1 MILTQKFY
9 SQCRK
14 APNSCDPRDRSC
26 IEMPDH
32 ISYFFVSFVS
42 NLYITKPI
50 EFLHLRIPEQVASQ
64 TYHTLTIVNRKCEAR
79 INCVSDSH
87 FKLIRK
93 VSGANLA
100 IVRSI
105 EGPQDIELELES
117 RFSFGHIHN
126 IRISKIFLFVSKY
139 SF

>member
-1 MILTQKFY
+1 
-9 SQCRK
+9 
-14 APNSCDPRDRSC
+14 
-26 IEMPDH
+26 MPEQ

-42 NLYITKPI
+42 NLYIAKPI
-50 EFLHLRIPEQVASQ
+50 EFLHLRTPDRVDN
-64 TYHTLTIVNRKCEAR
+64 YHTLRIVSRRCR
-79 INCVSDSH
+79 PDIHCVSDSH

-93 VSGANLA
+93 PSGANLA

-117 RFSFGHIHN
+117 KISFGYISTV
-126 IRISKIFLFVSKY
+126 RISKIFLFVSEY